1 MSEFFD
7 REHYIPVRVTDLI
20 DHLCTD
26 EAAALPA
33 ADGAAFRRFAHS
45 VVGHVHSSYQ
55 SEIGRLSDGYAPFDP
70 DADPRPLK
78 PPTGAEREAALDSLF
93 GTFVHLMNRAN
104 YRRLSRAQVE
114 AIMPG
119 ASEWG
124 VDLDVAWDAF
134 DRVEVFYRGK
144 GMGKRATRNWRTMWR
159 RREVAVP
166 TFSRV
171 VIVFK
176 QRPHK
181 RLGDDADTQSV
192 FLKLFKDIP
201 QVDIEMLLPG
211 GRIRMKQFDRVKFGG
226 TLASTIG
233 YVLWHLTKMP
243 LLSIASGL
251 ASGALWSLYA
261 PVSLVLGY
269 GYKTWYSFQVSR
281 QTYALQLTQSLYYQ
295 NLDNN
300 SGVMF
305 RLLDEA
311 EEQESREILLA
322 YYFLWRFAGES
333 GWTITELYEAI
344 ENHLEGRLK
353 VEIDFEIFDAIRKLE
368 RGGVVE
374 QLDNRFRALPIDA
387 AQEKLDSLWERH
399 ARAGAPELAET
410 VE

>member
-1 MSEFFD
+1 MSEAFE
-7 REHYIPVRVTDLI
+7 REHYIPVRVSDLI
-20 DHLCTD
+20 EHLCGKGD
-26 EAAALPA
+26 AALSA
-33 ADGAAFRRFAHS
+33 ADRGAFRRFARS
-45 VVGHVHSSYQ
+45 VIGHVHSSYQ
-55 SEIGRLSDGYAPFDP
+55 TEIGRLSDVYAPFDP

-78 PPTGAEREAALDSLF
+78 PPIGAEREAALDSLF
-93 GTFVHLMNRAN
+93 QTFVHLMTRAN
-104 YRRLSRAQVE
+104 YRRLSRSQVE

-134 DRVEVFYRGK
+134 ERVEVFYRGK
-144 GMGKRATRNWRTMWR
+144 GMGKRATQSWRTLWR
-159 RREVAVP
+159 KREVGVP

-181 RLGDDADTQSV
+181 RLGEEADTQSV

-201 QVDIEMLLPG
+201 QMDIEMLLPG
-211 GRIRMKQFDRVKFGG
+211 GRVRMKQFDRLKFGG

-311 EEQESREILLA
+311 EEQESRETLLA
-322 YYFLWRFAGES
+322 YFFLWRFAGER
-333 GWTITELYEAI
+333 GWTLSELYEAI
-344 ENHLEGRLK
+344 QNHLEDRLK

-368 RGGVVE
+368 RGGIVE

-387 AQEKLDSLWERH
+387 AQEKLDSLWDRH
-399 ARAGAPELAET
+399 ARAGAPELAEA